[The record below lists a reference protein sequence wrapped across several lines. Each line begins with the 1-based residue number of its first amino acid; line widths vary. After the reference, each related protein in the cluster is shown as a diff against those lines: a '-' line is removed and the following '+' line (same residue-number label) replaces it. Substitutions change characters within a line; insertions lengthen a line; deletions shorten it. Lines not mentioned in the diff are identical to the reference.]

1 MCTIYMLTV
10 FFNTGT
16 EIKHMFYNTS
26 SMEIFL
32 LLTYKQTFR
41 MVINIYLQYNSK
53 VANEFYHHIS
63 AGTASGL
70 ER

>member
-1 MCTIYMLTV
+1 MLTV

-16 EIKHMFYNTS
+16 EGKHMFYIIPHQWS
-26 SMEIFL
+26 FL
-32 LLTYKQTFR
+32 LLTYKQTLR
-41 MVINIYLQYNSK
+41 MVIYIYLKYNSK